1 MRSLRAVRVGLLLIL
16 SVLALSAVSVAYAGD
31 DDDELVDVSKTVAS
45 LEKKMD
51 ELREHG
57 RWAREGK
64 LSLSAFCGE
73 DGGSPV
79 FAAWG
84 DSANYVF
91 APGGDFESPS
101 GWTLNKHA
109 SLSSQNSPFSV
120 GGSSLFLGDKGE
132 AVSPAI
138 CVSALHPTFRFFAV
152 NGVSAESKLEVE
164 ILYEGLDGK
173 VKKLKVARLNGG
185 DSWMPTVTIPLH
197 VNMLAAASADGF
209 TAVAFKFKT
218 QGAKTKDGGWLIDD
232 VLVDPFASR

>member
-1 MRSLRAVRVGLLLIL
+1 MRSLRAVRMGLLLMVSL
-16 SVLALSAVSVAYAGD
+16 LALSVVSVAYAND
-31 DDDELVDVSKTVAS
+31 DDEELVDVSKTVAS

-73 DGGSPV
+73 DDASPV
-79 FAAWG
+79 FALWG

-109 SLSSQNSPFSV
+109 SLSVQNSPFSI
-120 GGSSLFLGDKGE
+120 GGSSLFLGEKGV
-132 AVSPAI
+132 AISPAM

-152 NGVSAESKLEVE
+152 NGASAESKLEVE
-164 ILYEGLDGK
+164 ILYEGVDGK
-173 VKKLKVARLNGG
+173 VKKLKVARLSGG
-185 DSWMPTVTIPLH
+185 NSWMPTVTIPLH
-197 VNMLAAASADGF
+197 VNMLAAVSEDGF

-218 QGAKTKDGGWLIDD
+218 HGAKTKDGGWLIDD